1 MTWKLTTVRSLLA
14 SKTSRPLLEGLLS
27 MSPLPCTFLSWLI
40 YAHGKLTLI
49 FPLSSRPFPARPT
62 CTCSSLFF
70 GESDA
75 DCVEAHAFPSSFAAL
90 SSTPTSRKLSNRP
103 VLTLCLTSITTR
115 GGTEVSS
122 EREVRRPI
130 AFPSPSSSS
139 SIRRSSPSQAPC
151 PCSHLLLSNVSR
163 PHRRSVRLPL
173 DDPRQE
179 VRRRVSSHLRNHE
192 RASRRPL
199 RL

>member
-90 SSTPTSRKLSNRP
+90 SSTPTSRKLSNCP

-130 AFPSPSSSS
+130 AFPSPSSS